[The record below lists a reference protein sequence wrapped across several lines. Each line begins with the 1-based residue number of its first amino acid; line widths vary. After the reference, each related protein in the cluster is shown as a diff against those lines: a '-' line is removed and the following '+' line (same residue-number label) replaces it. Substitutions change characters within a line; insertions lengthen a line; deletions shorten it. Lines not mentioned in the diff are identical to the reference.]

1 MLLHDELLEQ
11 ARNLAKLDPRRP
23 RQGNLRRAVSSA
35 YYAVFHLLLHEASVQ
50 LVGPPFL
57 GIAAEVNHGVRRWFD
72 HTTMKRVAEWFQG
85 KGTPTSL
92 ADMTDRT
99 ARSKLPKL
107 VSPALRDVAATFADL
122 QEQRHMADYDLG
134 APRLTRSNALNAVER
149 AEQAFKDW
157 RVAQNDPLAQLFLL
171 LLLTGDKIIPKR

>member
-1 MLLHDELLEQ
+1 MLHDELLEQ
-11 ARNLAKLDPRRP
+11 ARNLATYDPRRP

-35 YYAVFHLLLHEASVQ
+35 YYAVFHLLIHEASAR
-50 LVGPPFL
+50 LVGHPLL
-57 GIAAEVNHGVRRWFD
+57 GVSAEVNHGVRRWFD

-85 KGTPTSL
+85 KGTPPAL

-99 ARSKLPKL
+99 SMSKLPRL
-107 VSPALRDVAATFADL
+107 VSPQLRDVAATFADL

-134 APRLTRSNALNAVER
+134 APRLTRQGALNTVER

-157 RVAQNDPLAQLFLL
+157 QHAQNDPLAQLFLL